1 MTGPRTWT
9 ADIDGYVP
17 FPDDRIEAYLTA
29 GHWRNRPFHAFV
41 DDHAAYRP
49 DAPAVVGPT
58 RTLSYADLAERARQI
73 AAAFL
78 DAGIG
83 RHDRVAVQL
92 PNCVGFLETFFAC
105 SRVGAVPVLL
115 LPRHR
120 EREVRHLVELTGA
133 TAAVTVAD
141 APGSDFDYLGLYD
154 DLFADVDSLDTRYA
168 VGPEG
173 VDTPQGW
180 TDLADLDGEADPSTV
195 DVNPN
200 DPGLMMLSGGTSG
213 LPKAI
218 PRTHNDYAYL
228 WEHIADRM
236 GVRPAWTLVPGVPLP
251 HSFAFGYI
259 MGAAIWAGAA
269 VAVEPRLKP
278 LPLMELIDRV
288 GGDVTALIPKQLID
302 LLEHDR
308 AGEYDLSTLD
318 VVCSGG
324 QKVPPDVT
332 RRVTDRWGVGFCHVY
347 GMGEGAQIFTAPD
360 DPFEVQANTVGR
372 PLSDGDEIRIE
383 AEDGTL
389 VDQGELG
396 ELVVRGPGIFT
407 GYFRNEEANA
417 EDFDDGGWFH
427 TGDVFS
433 RHEDGNY
440 QVWGRLDDTIN
451 RAGETI
457 YAPAVED
464 ALVEH
469 PKIKSA
475 GVIGIPDE
483 VLGERVGAFVVL
495 EPGVESLTREEVV
508 AFFKEQGHAVYL
520 RPEVLEVV
528 DELPETTV
536 GKIDRPALRE
546 RLAAEGG
553 GASDT

>member
-1 MTGPRTWT
+1 MTGPTTST

-17 FPDDRIEAYLTA
+17 FPDERIEAYLEA
-29 GHWRNRPFHAFV
+29 GHWRNRPFHAII
-41 DDHAAYRP
+41 DAHAADRP
-49 DAPAVVGPT
+49 DAPAVVGPN
-58 RTLSYADLAERARQI
+58 RTLTYADLAERTREI
-73 AAAFL
+73 GAAFL

-83 RHDRVAVQL
+83 KHDRVAVQL
-92 PNCVGFLETFFAC
+92 PNCVGFVETFFAC
-105 SRVGAVPVLL
+105 SRVGAIPVLL

-133 TAAVTVAD
+133 RAVVTVAD
-141 APGSDFDYLGLYD
+141 PPGTDFDYVGLYD
-154 DLFADVDSLDTRYA
+154 DLVADGSPITERVA
-168 VGPEG
+168 VVLGEADAPA
-173 VDTPQGW
+173 GW
-180 TDLADLDGEADPSTV
+180 TALGDLDGGTDPGSV
-195 DVNPN
+195 AVNPN

-236 GVRPAWTLVPGVPLP
+236 GVRPDWRLVPGVPLP

-259 MGAAIWAGAA
+259 MGAAVCGGAA

-278 LPLMELIDRV
+278 LPLMALIDRV

-308 AGEYDLSTLD
+308 AGEYDLSTLE

-372 PLSDGDEIRIE
+372 PLSAGDELRIEDQDGDP
-383 AEDGTL
+383 
-389 VDQGELG
+389 VDQGDLG
-396 ELVVRGPGIFT
+396 ELVVRGPGVFT
-407 GYFRNEEANA
+407 GYFRNPEANA
-417 EDFDDGGWFH
+417 EDFDAGGWFH

-433 RHEDGNY
+433 RRADGNY

-475 GVIGIPDE
+475 GVIGVPDE
-483 VLGERVGAFVVL
+483 ALGERVGAFVVL
-495 EPGVESLTREEVV
+495 EPGEASLTREEVV
-508 AFFKEQGHAVYL
+508 EFFKEQGHAVYL
-520 RPEVLEVV
+520 RPELLEVV

-546 RLAAEGG
+546 RLTTEGG
-553 GASDT
+553 TG